1 MGVQFSGDP
10 EAKVFAIRA
19 PRDVPCSVVLA
30 GSPISSGYGTGSRDL
45 TVREGGSTNWG
56 GEYPVTEVKRA
67 WLDMAQGSARVTSQ
81 QLCVE
86 PLGRH
91 PESSREGALGNIPKG
106 GAWPKVG
113 AWGAVPGWAWL
124 GEGGS
129 SSSAQ
134 EAREA
139 G

>member
-1 MGVQFSGDP
+1 M
-10 EAKVFAIRA
+10 
-19 PRDVPCSVVLA
+19 VLA
-30 GSPISSGYGTGSRDL
+30 AGWESNQFWIWNRKQRPI
-45 TVREGGSTNWG
+45 REGGSTNWG

-86 PLGRH
+86 PLGLH

-113 AWGAVPGWAWL
+113 AWGAVSGWAGL
-124 GEGGS
+124 GWE
-129 SSSAQ
+129 
-134 EAREA
+134 REA
-139 G
+139 ALALLRKQEISKLTTWNVLLVSWLDS